1 MNIDI
6 YESPSDPR
14 SPLKVIATCRSY
26 NVPTKSVALE
36 EAVLSLSSEGSKKK
50 RVYMNERVRVAAEK
64 EREKKLRMEQDEIER
79 QAELAQMAQN

>member
-1 MNIDI
+1 MNEDI

-36 EAVLSLSSEGSKKK
+36 EAVLSLSSDGSKKK
-50 RVYMNERVRVAAEK
+50 RVYMNERVRIAAEK
-64 EREKKLRMEQDEIER
+64 EKEKKLRMEQDELER
-79 QAELAQMAQN
+79 QAELDRYNN